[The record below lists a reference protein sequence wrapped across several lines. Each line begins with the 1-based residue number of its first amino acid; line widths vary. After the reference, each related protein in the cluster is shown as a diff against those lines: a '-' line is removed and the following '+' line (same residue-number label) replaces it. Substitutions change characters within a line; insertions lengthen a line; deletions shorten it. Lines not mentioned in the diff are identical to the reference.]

1 MPRSNRELRMA
12 PTKSNWTDGER
23 AKTLQKDYHN
33 QKRFTKRN
41 YFYWE
46 VQNRGHTRVFRD
58 T

>member
-1 MPRSNRELRMA
+1 MLCMA

-23 AKTLQKDYHN
+23 AKSLQKDYHN